1 MKTFICSLI
10 IVSQVML
17 LSCKEKTN
25 KNDRYLVTSSNGL
38 YLRSDPSYKSALII
52 KIPENENVYLLND
65 SDVNPSAHWLY
76 VCYKEYEGW
85 VEKEY
90 VIKNTP

>member
-1 MKTFICSLI
+1 MKILICSLI

-17 LSCKEKTN
+17 ISCKEKTN
-25 KNDRYLVTSSNGL
+25 KNDRYLVTSSSGL

-52 KIPENENVYLLND
+52 KIPENENVYLLDD
-65 SDVNPSAHWLY
+65 SDVNPSADWFY
-76 VCYKEYEGW
+76 VSYKENEGW

-90 VIKNTP
+90 VTKNIL